1 VEAVRTFGPWTYLV
15 LFALA
20 FGETIL
26 VLAPFLP
33 GPSLTFASGAIA
45 GRPGSQL
52 DAGILFFVFWGAGV
66 LGDVTGYAIGRRVG
80 PAFRKLF
87 KSGGEESLA
96 RTESFFDRHSGKT
109 VLLAR
114 FVPVVR
120 TMVPFVAG
128 ARRMAFRRFLL
139 FDVVGGAMCV
149 AIYLFAGYFF
159 GSIPAVRSNFWIVLT
174 TIAVVSMIP
183 AIVEWL
189 RFRRETARTKALQ
202 PPK

>member
-1 VEAVRTFGPWTYLV
+1 MEAVRTFGPWTYLV

-20 FGETIL
+20 FGETML

-33 GPSLTFASGAIA
+33 GPSLTFAAGAIA
-45 GRPGSQL
+45 GRPDSQL
-52 DAGILFFVFWGAGV
+52 DAGVLFFVFWGAGV
-66 LGDVTGYAIGRRVG
+66 LGDATGYAIGRRVG

-87 KSGGEESLA
+87 KTGGEESLA

-128 ARRMAFRRFLL
+128 ARRMGFRRFLL
-139 FDVVGGAMCV
+139 FDVAGGAMCV
-149 AIYLFAGYFF
+149 AIYLCAGYYF
-159 GSIPAVRSNFWIVLT
+159 GSIPAVRANFWLILMSL
-174 TIAVVSMIP
+174 AVVSIIP
-183 AIVEWL
+183 AVVEWL
-189 RFRRETARTKALQ
+189 RYRRESSQTPGTQ